1 MTKMHSL
8 NFYLELLNLNL
19 NSHTVLVSIAL
30 GTSHSL
36 LYSLYSCI
44 SLSALISSYSPLS
57 FQYLF
62 ASSRCL
68 LLLLLFFNFMKD
80 VLQRCRLMIC
90 FLAIEIMKQL
100 RIPLGIKKYHRVL
113 HNSLLQLFSI
123 QDSSFCSFPGS
134 SAGEE
139 SAYNA
144 GDPVRFLGEKDPLE
158 KGQTTHSSIL
168 GLPWWLSW

>member
-8 NFYLELLNLNL
+8 KFYLVLLNLNL
-19 NSHTVLVSIAL
+19 NSHTVLVSTAL

-44 SLSALISSYSPLS
+44 LLSTLISFYSPMF

-68 LLLLLFFNFMKD
+68 IILFFFYFMKD
-80 VLQRCRLMIC
+80 VPQRCRLMIHC
-90 FLAIEIMKQL
+90 LAIEIIKQL
-100 RIPLGIKKYHRVL
+100 KIPLGIRKYHRVL

-123 QDSSFCSFPGS
+123 QDSSFCGFPGNS
-134 SAGEE
+134 TGEE
-139 SAYNA
+139 SAYTA
-144 GDPVRFLGEKDPLE
+144 GDRV
-158 KGQTTHSSIL
+158 
-168 GLPWWLSW
+168 

>member
-8 NFYLELLNLNL
+8 KLCLVLLNLNL
-19 NSHTVLVSIAL
+19 NSHTVLASTAL

-44 SLSALISSYSPLS
+44 LLSTLISFYSPMS

-68 LLLLLFFNFMKD
+68 IILFFFIFYFMKD
-80 VLQRCRLMIC
+80 VPQICRLMIHC
-90 FLAIEIMKQL
+90 LAIEIIKQL
-100 RIPLGIKKYHRVL
+100 KIPLGIKKYHRVL
-113 HNSLLQLFSI
+113 HNSLLQLFST
-123 QDSSFCSFPGS
+123 QDSSFCGFPGS
-134 SAGEE
+134 SASEE

-144 GDPVRFLGEKDPLE
+144 GDPV
-158 KGQTTHSSIL
+158 
-168 GLPWWLSW
+168 